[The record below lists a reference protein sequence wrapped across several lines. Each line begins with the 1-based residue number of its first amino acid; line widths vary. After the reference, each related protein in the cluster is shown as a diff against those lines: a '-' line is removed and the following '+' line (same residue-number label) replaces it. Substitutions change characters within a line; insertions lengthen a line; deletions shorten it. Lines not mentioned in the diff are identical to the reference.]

1 MTVKGRCTA
10 LNIMEKLTLF
20 LLPYR
25 LGICRLESGSSIPD
39 WLQRNGSIFSITG
52 TEDETS
58 LVCRE
63 VLIPADCTAEKGFR
77 ALKVKGPLAFGL
89 TGILSSLL
97 NPLADDGISIF
108 AISTYDTDYI
118 LIKEEVLNQSITAL
132 KDVATV
138 IC

>member
-1 MTVKGRCTA
+1 
-10 LNIMEKLTLF
+10 MEKLTLF

-25 LGICRLESGSSIPD
+25 LGICRFESGASIPD
-39 WLQRNGSIFSITG
+39 WLQNGSDFFSITG

-63 VLIPADCTAEKGFR
+63 DLIPVDCISEKGFC

-89 TGILSSLL
+89 TGILSSFL

-118 LIKEEVLNQSITAL
+118 LVKEEVLDQSIAAL
-132 KDVATV
+132 KEVATV